1 MKIMKEDLLA
11 LFGDAKPS
19 VTKYHAF
26 VNGMPPEKRGI
37 FCKQTYA
44 TAFSEWAVLTPPYR
58 LFLIRLIKSER
69 QQFIEYVRNE
79 TILGE
84 FLYEPEELNLFLKV
98 VNILEQPCI
107 NHKTSYTDLAFS
119 LSFFLKTDLSV
130 KYLSDKIRYAK
141 MDSLD
146 FVEILEKSREIACHF

>member
-1 MKIMKEDLLA
+1 MKKDLLA

-44 TAFSEWAVLTPPYR
+44 IAFSEWTVLPLSYQ

-69 QQFIEYVRNE
+69 EQFVDYIRKE

-98 VNILEQPCI
+98 INILEQPCI
-107 NHKTSYTDLAFS
+107 NHKTSYTNLAFS
-119 LSFFLKTDLSV
+119 LSFFLRTDLEV
-130 KYLSDKIRYAK
+130 KSLSDKIRYAK

-146 FVEILEKSREIACHF
+146 FVEILGKSKEMG